1 MKALYF
7 LSLFLIFQPTLASSI
22 VQLKDFL
29 CGCAYCNTVSR
40 HEPLD
45 IGSHMIR
52 CHSWQKGLQKTME
65 MMRQTKK
72 PQIEIKK
79 RAEAPPPPPKVI
91 HSPKPLNLRTD
102 YKWRL
107 NPTHGWV
114 YASTYQVVTSRSCWI
129 YREDLR
135 WVWLFGSQNRFMYS
149 DTYGWFY
156 NSTYLNRRVIYYY
169 EQRRWTVPSALKIDF
184 D

>member
-7 LSLFLIFQPTLASSI
+7 LFLFLILHPSAASPT

-29 CGCAYCNTVSR
+29 CGCPYCNTVNR

-45 IGSHMIR
+45 IASHMLR
-52 CHSWQKGLQKTME
+52 CHSWKKSMQKTIE
-65 MMRQTKK
+65 LMRQTKK

-79 RAEAPPPPPKVI
+79 RTALPPPPSKVAT
-91 HSPKPLNLRTD
+91 PRTD

-114 YASTYQVVTSRSCWI
+114 YATTYQVVTSHSCWI

-149 DTYGWFY
+149 DTYGWLY
-156 NSTYLNRRVIYYY
+156 NSTYLNRRVVYYY
-169 EQRRWTVPSALKIDF
+169 EERRWTLPEFLKIDF